1 MRYVQGV
8 ETELAELLRGVS
20 HRLRRGY
27 GARFGP
33 LGLTPGQV
41 RALRV
46 IAEAEPPLRMVQ
58 LAEALRIVP
67 RSVTPVVD
75 ALEEMGLVRREVDP
89 ANRRSTLLALTPEGR
104 ARYEQVREA
113 RRQAAEELFSV
124 LTPDQREQLRDLLS
138 LVEGR

>member
-1 MRYVQGV
+1 M
-8 ETELAELLRGVS
+8 ETELAELLRGVGR
-20 HRLRRGY
+20 RLRRGY

-41 RALRV
+41 RALWV

-58 LAEALRIVP
+58 LADTLKIVP

-89 ANRRSTLLALTPEGR
+89 ANRRSTLLTLTPEGR
-104 ARYEQVREA
+104 TRHEQVREA

-124 LTPDQREQLRDLLS
+124 LTPEQQEQLRELLS
-138 LVEGR
+138 LVESRPA